1 MRILHTADWHAG
13 KMLRNRSRTD
23 ELESVLNEIVDI
35 ARRERIDLV
44 IVAGDVF
51 DSYAPSPD
59 AERLVF
65 STLAEL
71 VKLKIPTV
79 VIAGNHDHP
88 KRLAAIRQIVAPL
101 HVFVRAEPERPQ
113 AGGIIEVRS
122 RNESARIA
130 VLPWVPDHKMVD
142 IQQLMQP
149 EYDWYNTYSENVTYM
164 CQYLA
169 EGFSASTINILA
181 AHLYAFGAEASGS
194 EREIHISQPFAISPA
209 TFPVSAQYIALG
221 HLHRPQEVN
230 CGTRCRYAGS
240 ALQLDFGERDQ
251 QKSVVIADIKI
262 GQPAMLETI
271 PLSSGRKLRD
281 IAGTMQELME
291 MAGSTGED
299 FLRVTVKTDLRIPGI
314 ADQIRELFPNALH
327 IMQEYPHVSDTPTEP
342 TGNRLPAEIFS
353 DFYQHARGSPPAAE
367 LITAFETLY
376 SEATRAAD

>member
-23 ELESVLNEIVDI
+23 ELGSVLDEIVDI

-51 DSYAPSPD
+51 DSYAPSPE

-65 STLAEL
+65 RTLAEL
-71 VKLKIPTV
+71 TGSKIPTV

-101 HVFVRAEPERPQ
+101 QIFVRAEPERPE

-122 RNESARIA
+122 RNEAARIA
-130 VLPWVPDHKMVD
+130 VLPWVPDHRMVD

-149 EYDWYNTYSENVTYM
+149 EYTWYSTYSENVSYM
-164 CQYLA
+164 CQHLA
-169 EGFSASTINILA
+169 QGFSTSTINILT

-194 EREIHISQPFAISPA
+194 ERAIHISQPFAISPA

-221 HLHRPQEVN
+221 HLHRPQEVK
-230 CGTRCRYAGS
+230 CGTRCCYAGS
-240 ALQLDFGERDQ
+240 PLQLDFGERDQ
-251 QKSVVIADIKI
+251 QKSVVIADIKA
-262 GQPAMLETI
+262 GHPAMLETI
-271 PLSSGRKLRD
+271 PLSCGRKLRD
-281 IAGTMQELME
+281 LTGTLQELTAIAGTV
-291 MAGSTGED
+291 GDD
-299 FLRVTVKTDLRIPGI
+299 FLRVTVKTDQRIAGI

-327 IMQEYPHVSDTPTEP
+327 VMQEYPHISEP
-342 TGNRLPAEIFS
+342 PAETTGNRLPSEIFS
-353 DFYQHARGSPPAAE
+353 DFYRHAKGSPPATE
-367 LITAFETLY
+367 LITAFEALY

>member
-51 DSYAPSPD
+51 DSYAPSPE

-71 VKLKIPTV
+71 VGSKIPTV

-88 KRLAAIRQIVAPL
+88 KRLAALRQIIAPL
-101 HVFVRAEPERPQ
+101 QVFVRAEPERPE

-122 RNESARIA
+122 RNEAARIA
-130 VLPWVPDHKMVD
+130 VLPWVPDHRMVD
-142 IQQLMQP
+142 IQQLMHP
-149 EYDWYNTYSENVTYM
+149 EYTWYNTYSENVAHM
-164 CQYLA
+164 CQHLA
-169 EGFSASTINILA
+169 EGFSASTINILT

-194 EREIHISQPFAISPA
+194 ERAIHISQPFAISPA
-209 TFPVSAQYIALG
+209 TFPISAQYIALG

-240 ALQLDFGERDQ
+240 PLQLDFGERDQ
-251 QKSVVIADIKI
+251 QKSVVIADIKT

-281 IAGTMQELME
+281 ISGTLQELMTI
-291 MAGSTGED
+291 AGSTGED

-314 ADQIRELFPNALH
+314 ADQIRELFPDALH
-327 IMQEYPHVSDTPTEP
+327 IMQEYPRVSDAPTEP
-342 TGNRLPAEIFS
+342 TGNRLPAEVFS
-353 DFYQHARGSPPAAE
+353 DFYQHARGSPPAVE

>member
-23 ELESVLNEIVDI
+23 ELESVLNEIIDI
-35 ARRERIDLV
+35 VRRERIDLV

-71 VKLKIPTV
+71 VGAKIPTV

-101 HVFVRAEPERPQ
+101 QVFVRAEPERPE
-113 AGGIIEVRS
+113 AGGIIQVRS
-122 RNESARIA
+122 RNEEARIA
-130 VLPWVPDHKMVD
+130 VLPWVPDHRMVD

-149 EYDWYNTYSENVTYM
+149 EYTWYSTYSENVSYM
-164 CQYLA
+164 CQHLA
-169 EGFSASTINILA
+169 EGFSTSTINILT

-194 EREIHISQPFAISPA
+194 ERAIHISQPFAISPA

-240 ALQLDFGERDQ
+240 PLQLDFGERDQ
-251 QKSVVIADIKI
+251 QKSVVIADIKP
-262 GQPAMLETI
+262 GHPALLEQI

-281 IAGTMQELME
+281 FAGTIQELMA
-291 MAGSTGED
+291 MAGGTGDD
-299 FLRVTVKTDLRIPGI
+299 FFRVTVKTDLRIPGI

-327 IMQEYPHVSDTPTEP
+327 IVQEYPHVSQSPAEP
-342 TGNRLPAEIFS
+342 TGNRLPVEIFS
-353 DFYQHARGSPPAAE
+353 DFYQHARASSPAAE
-367 LITAFETLY
+367 LIAAFETLY
-376 SEATRAAD
+376 SEATRATD